1 MLPRLW
7 LGKRGAKGRYRM
19 GADLGS
25 GRSVTSAGPRSNCS
39 HRMALRRDRFH
50 QLMACI
56 STQSIAAL
64 SLMAQPFAK
73 DVVMDGVRGRGEN
86 FVLGLLAGLVAAAIG
101 AGVWMAVT
109 VMLKVHVGFVALGV
123 GALVGLSI
131 RVAGNGRNILF
142 GIMGALLTLAG
153 CLCGEVLAAVQSAVT
168 PEHDFYS
175 VLTTIDLVA
184 LVTTIF
190 TKMDVIMYV
199 IYGIG
204 IFEGYKL
211 SMRK

>member
-1 MLPRLW
+1 
-7 LGKRGAKGRYRM
+7 
-19 GADLGS
+19 
-25 GRSVTSAGPRSNCS
+25 
-39 HRMALRRDRFH
+39 
-50 QLMACI
+50 
-56 STQSIAAL
+56 
-64 SLMAQPFAK
+64 MAQPFAK